1 MDKVL
6 VSERG
11 ILGGFVSRFF
21 VPSFVSNIS
30 RGVPLCVGEKGDR
43 IYRISRNDK
52 KSQWVA
58 KEGWLPPDAAALK
71 KSSATIFFSSPS
83 LFFFFHSLSLAVFYR
98 KTSAIKIKHRDALKR
113 RAHFHMPSR
122 SS

>member
-83 LFFFFHSLSLAVFYR
+83 LFFFFTRSPLPFFIAKLR
-98 KTSAIKIKHRDALKR
+98 QLKLNI
-113 RAHFHMPSR
+113 ATH
-122 SS
+122 